1 MIKILCDDTLEGTNR
16 HRIVLFD
23 DTTEDAIMTDE
34 IMYESEEEAEEREDF
49 EKFIS
54 GELDDDDD

>member
-16 HRIVLFD
+16 RRIVLFD

>member
-16 HRIVLFD
+16 RRIVLFD

-34 IMYESEEEAEEREDF
+34 IMYESEDEAEEREDF